1 MAAPA
6 RQRADA
12 EIQNPPPHR
21 RAIIGSPSN
30 FWLHST
36 RDGFDLSH
44 PPTPDSAP
52 ISPSLRLQTTT
63 TPITI
68 DPQKSALVI
77 IDMQN
82 FFLSEA
88 LGRAANG
95 PGHKACDA
103 LLKHAI
109 PAARKAGIQVIW
121 LNWGLMDKDISTMP
135 PATLRAFG
143 FESVPASNP
152 SSPNLPPTEKNPTP
166 DSNIKNEGA
175 DEITRLPSTTTE
187 NGKPKHIYKG
197 LGSDMG
203 PITLPDGTTVPG
215 GHLLM
220 RSTWNAALYPPLH
233 TAYEEG
239 LHPDSPYQ
247 KPDIWIHKNRMSGLW
262 GPRTPCTEYL
272 EAHGLRTLLFAG

>member
-12 EIQNPPPHR
+12 EIQNPSSHR

-36 RDGFDLSH
+36 RDGFDLTH
-44 PPTPDSAP
+44 PPTQNSAP

-109 PAARKAGIQVIW
+109 PAARKA
-121 LNWGLMDKDISTMP
+121 
-135 PATLRAFG
+135 
-143 FESVPASNP
+143 
-152 SSPNLPPTEKNPTP
+152 
-166 DSNIKNEGA
+166 
-175 DEITRLPSTTTE
+175 
-187 NGKPKHIYKG
+187 
-197 LGSDMG
+197 
-203 PITLPDGTTVPG
+203 
-215 GHLLM
+215 
-220 RSTWNAALYPPLH
+220 
-233 TAYEEG
+233 
-239 LHPDSPYQ
+239 
-247 KPDIWIHKNRMSGLW
+247 
-262 GPRTPCTEYL
+262 
-272 EAHGLRTLLFAG
+272 